1 MKSVA
6 LAIDERTPRGI
17 ATGIARLIT
26 TGDLAPGD
34 RLPTVREL
42 ATDLGVSPATVS
54 HAWQTLAGAGLIT
67 SRGRSGS
74 FVRSAPR
81 EWLPRRYRDLGGAQ
95 EARLDLSRGTPDPEL
110 LPALG
115 PALSRVS
122 ARADTQSYQLKPD
135 IRELHDLMRS
145 TWPSPVE
152 SITVTNGALDAIDR
166 ALSTIARFGDRIV
179 VENPTFPPFMDL
191 LEQYGLEPV
200 PVGIDEH
207 GMIPREFAAALAA
220 APTMVVLQ
228 PRAHNP
234 TGVSMSRER
243 AQELASLLHRSR
255 MAEHAVVLEDDHSGA
270 ISSAPDV
277 TLASWLPERVL
288 HVRSF
293 SKSHGPD
300 LRIGALGGPRAL
312 VDRVVARRLLGPG
325 WTSRMMQAILYEL
338 LTDADSVAQVE
349 AARDRYAQRQREL
362 AAAVRLAGASLRAGD
377 GVNAWLRVADERS
390 AMVQLAAAGILV
402 APGTPFQ
409 LDEHGDF
416 VRVTVGMVRDEVAA
430 VGAALAA
437 AARA

>member
-6 LAIDERTPRGI
+6 LAIEERSPQGI
-17 ATGIARLIT
+17 ATGIARMIT

-42 ATDLGVSPATVS
+42 AVDLGVSPATVS
-54 HAWQTLAGAGLIT
+54 HAWQTLASAGLIT

-74 FVRSAPR
+74 FVRSTPR
-81 EWLPRRYRDLGGAQ
+81 EWLPRRYRDLSGTQ

-110 LPALG
+110 LPSLG

-122 ARADTQSYQLKPD
+122 ARADTRSYQQLPD
-135 IRELHDLMRS
+135 IPELHDLMRDS
-145 TWPSPVE
+145 WPSPVE

-166 ALSTIARFGDRIV
+166 CLATIARFGDRVV

-200 PVGIDEH
+200 PVHLDDQ
-207 GMIPREFAAALAA
+207 GMIPAEFARALATG
-220 APTMVVLQ
+220 PTMVVLQ
-228 PRAHNP
+228 PRAQNP
-234 TGVSMSRER
+234 TGVSLSAAR
-243 AQELASLLHRSR
+243 AQELSSLLRRSR

-277 TLASWLPERVL
+277 SLASWLPDRVL

-338 LTDADSVAQVE
+338 LTDPDSVAQVD
-349 AARDRYAQRQREL
+349 AARLSYHERQVQL
-362 AAAVRLAGASLRAGD
+362 AAAVHAGGASLRAGD
-377 GVNAWLRVADERS
+377 GINAWLRVDDERS
-390 AMVQLAAAGILV
+390 AIVQLAAAGILV
-402 APGTPFQ
+402 APGAPFQ
-409 LDEHGDF
+409 LGQPGDF
-416 VRVTVGMVRDEVAA
+416 VRVTVGMVREDVAA

-437 AARA
+437 AAVA

>member
-1 MKSVA
+1 V
-6 LAIDERTPRGI
+6 
-17 ATGIARLIT
+17 
-26 TGDLAPGD
+26 
-34 RLPTVREL
+34 
-42 ATDLGVSPATVS
+42 
-54 HAWQTLAGAGLIT
+54 
-67 SRGRSGS
+67 S

-81 EWLPRRYRDLGGAQ
+81 EWRPRRYRDRGGAQ

-207 GMIPREFAAALAA
+207 GMIPGEFATALAA

-362 AAAVRLAGASLRAGD
+362 AAAVRFAGASLRAGD
-377 GVNAWLRVADERS
+377 GVNAWLRVDDERS

-416 VRVTVGMVRDEVAA
+416 VRVSVGMVREEVAA